1 MNCEID
7 SALRAH
13 INRTNN
19 KWKLCKYL
27 RRMPDA
33 GEDIKQRKTLAIIA
47 AKQLKITFDNK
58 KLTPETK
65 MKAFTANV
73 EPIFLYNCKI
83 WTVTPSQAVKSINT
97 FHRRL
102 LRTYVLSVIWSNI
115 VKNDHVYRKTA
126 ATKWSC
132 IIQKC

>member
-1 MNCEID
+1 MLE
-7 SALRAH
+7 S
-13 INRTNN
+13 
-19 KWKLCKYL
+19 
-27 RRMPDA
+27 
-33 GEDIKQRKTLAIIA
+33 GEGIKRRKTLAIIA

-102 LRTYVLSVIWSNI
+102 LRTYVLSVKWSNI
-115 VKNDHVYRKTA
+115 FKNDHVYRKIA
-126 ATKWSC
+126 ATEWSC